1 MGQGQNVLITGTS
14 SGFGLLTAR
23 TLLQKGHTV
32 FATMRGVA
40 GKNAAAAD
48 GLRKFAEGQDGT
60 LHLLELD
67 VTNDASV
74 DNAVKTALKLS
85 GRLDV
90 VVNNAGTGSG
100 GLAESFTVD
109 QFKQLFEVNLFG
121 VQRVNRAVLPS
132 MRDAGKG
139 LLIQVSSIMGRIVI
153 PFSAPYTATKWA
165 LEGLTESYRYEL
177 SGTGID
183 VVCVEPGGFP
193 TGVGERAMVPA
204 DKLRAASY
212 GALAE
217 LPDKMWGGMMQMMQ
231 GDDAPDPQDVADAIL
246 QLIET
251 PAGQRPLRTVVDPL
265 TGGEGP
271 STLNR
276 TSDRIQKHLLDAF
289 NMGDLLSVKPE
300 D

>member
-85 GRLDV
+85 GRIDV

-132 MRDAGKG
+132 MRDTGQG

-153 PFSAPYTATKWA
+153 P
-165 LEGLTESYRYEL
+165 YRHQ
-177 SGTGID
+177 
-183 VVCVEPGGFP
+183 
-193 TGVGERAMVPA
+193 GVLG
-204 DKLRAASY
+204 S
-212 GALAE
+212 
-217 LPDKMWGGMMQMMQ
+217 
-231 GDDAPDPQDVADAIL
+231 
-246 QLIET
+246 
-251 PAGQRPLRTVVDPL
+251 
-265 TGGEGP
+265 
-271 STLNR
+271 
-276 TSDRIQKHLLDAF
+276 
-289 NMGDLLSVKPE
+289 
-300 D
+300 